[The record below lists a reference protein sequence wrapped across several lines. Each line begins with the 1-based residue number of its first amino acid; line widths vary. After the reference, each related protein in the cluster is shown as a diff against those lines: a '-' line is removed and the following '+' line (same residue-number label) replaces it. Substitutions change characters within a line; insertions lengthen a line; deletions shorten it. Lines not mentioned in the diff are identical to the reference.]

1 MFWRVDVQVDSVVF
15 TFSFV
20 NIKATE
26 GVGVEQ
32 RDSRLRSSLRVEGK
46 GDSNKIMVR

>member
-1 MFWRVDVQVDSVVF
+1 MFWRVEVQVDSVVF
-15 TFSFV
+15 SFV
-20 NIKATE
+20 NIKAME

>member
-1 MFWRVDVQVDSVVF
+1 MFWRVEVQVDLVV
-15 TFSFV
+15 FSFV